1 MKLNADFTKRAVVHA
16 ATLDWK
22 ASPCPAWSDVC
33 STGSVTRSRAPRRL
47 YATHQGA
54 VREALSDGIR
64 IAMLLAA
71 TPSLAGAGYAEFTI
85 CRDEGRPSADARH
98 RP

>member
-1 MKLNADFTKRAVVHA
+1 MGRPPAVGGDRLIA
-16 ATLDWK
+16 EAT
-22 ASPCPAWSDVC
+22 
-33 STGSVTRSRAPRRL
+33 
-47 YATHQGA
+47 

-71 TPSLAGAGYAEFTI
+71 TISLAGAGYAAFTI

-98 RP
+98 SPLRYDGIRPRAVAAGTRPIQQVT